1 MDENLTLPPVAML
14 DDAGGNHVTPFSQ
27 DEIAQAEAKIGQMV
41 ALPDGLSPRLKT
53 RMNPEGLAPREGM
66 GFGENVA
73 GQLRSSSIA
82 GVVSESADLQSVQTG
97 GANMA
102 NRGFTDGQLRQLPSR
117 VRERIQAEEAA
128 LTPDQK
134 QERLAKVEARV
145 FEQAAYDLSQGN
157 LSIASAGGAIAAG
170 VLSPENFLIGL
181 PNAARGAVS
190 GFVASKL
197 PSARPAIQ
205 AALVSG
211 VDAAFGNVI
220 IDPVLQ
226 ASRVQSGAQEKYDVA
241 QTLLAAPVGFAAGA
255 AIGGGISAAAGGL
268 AKPITGTVSDAAP
281 APAVKTADG
290 GSPPVGQAVPST
302 TAQTAT
308 ATAVAQPAPAKLLG
322 IEPPKLAAHSVATAS
337 GAKIDVAPVVVEAST
352 LRASS
357 DAGYDVAIQPRDR
370 TRAASDAQIRDIA
383 ANLDPER
390 LGASAEADRGSPIVG
405 PDAMV
410 ESGNGRVSAIRAAY
424 AQGGEAA
431 ERYRGWLS
439 SLGVDVAGMKE
450 PVLVRQRLTDMTPE
464 QRQRFAIE
472 ANQSATLSM
481 SAPERAKAD
490 AGILSPSS
498 LDLIRNVDDFGA
510 ASNRDFV
517 RAFAQALPV
526 SERASFMMADGSV
539 SAEGLTRA
547 KNAVLARAYD
557 DAGVLSRITESTDDD
572 VKSISSALVAVA
584 PEWAK
589 LRAEI
594 DAGAV
599 RADVDQTAALMEAV
613 RRTADLRSR
622 KMTLDAFL
630 RQQDAFDVLPPE
642 VQAWMA
648 MFYQADGKRAA
659 GKDAIA
665 ERLRYYAQEAR
676 KVSADEG
683 LFLDIAP
690 VRAADLQ
697 AAAAKRGVK
706 DAGTEAQGQSGLF
719 DGGRGGVSRNAQLLR
734 TEGQGRAAGDGGGA
748 SEVVALGK
756 QRSNGVRNVIARIKG
771 EDVTARPQGDVLP
784 MAQRQAL
791 PQPVDTPFMR
801 QVLDGETQKPL
812 KLPDGAGPEEVH
824 SFRVTEAIGDLA
836 AQLGRKVEVDGRFTL
851 KGAAGEYKLKDGV
864 IRIRQAGDFEAFAH
878 EAGHAIDQD
887 LSRLFSDDWKALL
900 RAHEAELTKLDTNVG
915 DDAAKTL
922 VEGTAEFMRAYVTN
936 PAYARKNMAP
946 QFAAAFDQFIAEK
959 APGLREWF
967 AGAQR
972 ASQID
977 SGMAPT
983 QRMET
988 MQVSQIEPGRW
999 KQFRNAWKKEGLPIA
1014 FRDVW
1019 DQFSQA
1025 VSGRDQ
1031 AVYRFVESLKDAR
1044 FAKTGEAGQAFYK
1057 WADPYTTFRQL
1068 SGAEQGA
1075 LDMIWNGVRPYGQ
1088 MGRAIDRS
1096 SPSLHD
1102 SIKLAVGRVE
1112 NISDPDNQAVRAFN
1126 GYLIAR
1132 RAAALYDRYEA
1143 GDLRSPPIRASKA
1156 EALKAIADY
1165 EAANPQFKQAADG
1178 VFQFARA
1185 SLERKRDA
1193 GLVSQE
1199 MFDAIVAKSPTGE
1212 YVPFYRDMQDV
1223 KAGGGG
1229 AGGVGMERQAI
1240 KAIGGSTRD
1249 ILDPLQSLMMDAIRT
1264 ERLIAKNDF
1273 VRSLHMLAQ
1282 QGGELGGRFVERIP
1296 NSEMKA
1302 TSVDLMQAVRKAAK
1316 ERGLEKADAEIMV
1329 RQMEEMIGADA
1340 TATTFM
1346 NVETTARGERIM
1358 FYWDGGERVALKV
1371 GNDKYSKRFFDL
1383 MSDMGQAERDLM
1395 MGMFGKANAYFTQ
1408 AITNAP
1414 QFGIKNL
1421 IMDGITRMFVA
1432 RNAGAMGRVPFAP
1445 LMAGVY
1451 STIFDREFAKAFE
1464 ALGGMKG
1471 GPAAAAVREVTP
1483 ASGFAGIAEK
1493 PKGWRGIADEFV
1505 RDQGSWS
1512 NVAIGVV
1519 KSPVTLVKGM
1529 VHVIEATETI
1539 GRVGQAKLVYNHLL
1553 KNGASEAEAMRGA
1566 LFESRD
1572 ILDYDRFGQATTAA
1586 RRFMPFLNA
1595 NIQGTSTANQR
1606 LLTDPARAVAQWNE
1620 RGRDWAKVD
1629 EDLKT
1634 AFTEGL
1640 LNWGMIA
1647 AGVAMTASYWASMKD
1662 SETYQRASSYM
1673 KRRYFIV
1680 PLPGSG
1686 EGGDANYLSIPKPFD
1701 LPGAAMSAME
1711 MALDGMAR
1719 ANPDMMEQV
1728 SKALADG
1735 FIPRMVSGV
1744 DEFLGSMPHLKTGY
1758 ELTLGRTLPFEG
1770 SKPRDIVPQAL
1781 RSLPADQQFTGNTSW
1796 LAKKVGE
1803 VWGLSP
1809 VKVDHA
1815 INGLFA
1821 TAGRDVNDALTA
1833 SFDNNPNMTQQDAFT
1848 KMFFGGLYRRQRGV
1862 GSPNNAIH
1870 QAMGQD
1876 GGKYVVAA
1884 NGYRKF
1890 VESGDTVNADKAFNQ
1905 ADELTKTVMTFR
1917 GHNFSPAERQLH
1929 PLEHAEVVAQI
1940 SGSLSRD
1947 LAQNMVQV
1955 QDRSRKRGEVRGRI
1969 EVDSQTARALTTAIN
1984 SWAAEGILSGLV
1996 IAGVPGYQTGKVID
2010 PSERLKYIKALSP
2023 QVGEELEKRIEKAHL
2038 VPLPHIAEKWDEVK
2052 RRLSQ
2057 DRDAAKFADLV
2068 PAGVKLPKNRR

>member
-41 ALPDGLSPRLKT
+41 ALPDGPSPRLKT
-53 RMNPEGLAPREGM
+53 RMNPEGLAPRDGM

-73 GQLRSSSIA
+73 GQLRSGSIA
-82 GVVSESADLQSVQTG
+82 GVISESADLQSVQTG

-102 NRGFTDGQLRQLPSR
+102 NRGFTEGQLRQLPSR

-190 GFVASKL
+190 GFIASKL

-226 ASRVQSGAQEKYDVA
+226 ASRVQAGAQDKYDVT
-241 QTLLAAPVGFAAGA
+241 QTLLAAPVGLAAGA
-255 AIGGGISAAAGGL
+255 AIRGGVDALTGANRAAAPAADAAAPTVEARAPDAMPEAPAPRVADAETPRVDPPSNLIAYHGSPNAKSINSPLRPSEGGELGAGVYFSREAEVAKGYAQSRVSEAGGVIELDMSQMRIKEITQKQWVKDRAEIYARLEREAGGWSKELAKVGEAELEQRYKAEGFDGIYATDTRQGVIFKDRAAKVARRSEQPAEAPDMPRAAPAEAAGGDV
-268 AKPITGTVSDAAP
+268 ARP
-281 APAVKTADG
+281 A
-290 GSPPVGQAVPST
+290 
-302 TAQTAT
+302 
-308 ATAVAQPAPAKLLG
+308 LLG
-322 IEPPKLAAHSVATAS
+322 AELPRMPAHSVTTAA
-337 GAKIDVAPVVVEAST
+337 GNKVDVAP
-352 LRASS
+352 
-357 DAGYDVAIQPRDR
+357 I
-370 TRAASDAQIRDIA
+370 
-383 ANLDPER
+383 
-390 LGASAEADRGSPIVG
+390 
-405 PDAMV
+405 
-410 ESGNGRVSAIRAAY
+410 
-424 AQGGEAA
+424 
-431 ERYRGWLS
+431 
-439 SLGVDVAGMKE
+439 
-450 PVLVRQRLTDMTPE
+450 
-464 QRQRFAIE
+464 
-472 ANQSATLSM
+472 
-481 SAPERAKAD
+481 
-490 AGILSPSS
+490 
-498 LDLIRNVDDFGA
+498 
-510 ASNRDFV
+510 
-517 RAFAQALPV
+517 
-526 SERASFMMADGSV
+526 
-539 SAEGLTRA
+539 
-547 KNAVLARAYD
+547 
-557 DAGVLSRITESTDDD
+557 
-572 VKSISSALVAVA
+572 
-584 PEWAK
+584 
-589 LRAEI
+589 
-594 DAGAV
+594 
-599 RADVDQTAALMEAV
+599 
-613 RRTADLRSR
+613 
-622 KMTLDAFL
+622 
-630 RQQDAFDVLPPE
+630 
-642 VQAWMA
+642 
-648 MFYQADGKRAA
+648 
-659 GKDAIA
+659 
-665 ERLRYYAQEAR
+665 
-676 KVSADEG
+676 
-683 LFLDIAP
+683 
-690 VRAADLQ
+690 
-697 AAAAKRGVK
+697 
-706 DAGTEAQGQSGLF
+706 TEAQGQSGLF
-719 DGGRGGVSRNAQLLR
+719 DGGRGGVSGNAQTLR
-734 TEGQGRAAGDGGGA
+734 AEGQGRSVGEGGGTP
-748 SEVVALGK
+748 EVLALGK

-791 PQPVDTPFMR
+791 PQPVDTPFVR
-801 QVLDGETQKPL
+801 QVLDGETQKPF

-836 AQLGRKVEVDGRFTL
+836 AQLGRKVEVDGRFTI

-900 RAHEAELTKLDTNVG
+900 KAHEAELTKLDTNVG

-946 QFAAAFDQFIAEK
+946 QFAAAFDRFIAEK
-959 APGLREWF
+959 APGLGEWF
-967 AGAQR
+967 VGAQR

-999 KQFRNAWKKEGLPIA
+999 KQFRDTWKKEGLPIA

-1031 AVYRFVESLKDAR
+1031 AVYRFVDSLKDAR

-1212 YVPFYRDMQDV
+1212 YVPFYRDMQDL
-1223 KAGGGG
+1223 KAGGSGG
-1229 AGGVGMERQAI
+1229 AGSASMERQAI
-1240 KAIGGSTRD
+1240 KAMGGSTRD

-1302 TSVDLMQAVRKAAK
+1302 TSVDLMEAVRQAAK

-1329 RQMEEMIGADA
+1329 RQMEEMIGEDT
-1340 TATTFM
+1340 TATTFK

-1371 GNDKYSKRFFDL
+1371 GNDKYSKQFFDL

-1553 KNGASEAEAMRGA
+1553 KNGASDAEAMRGA

-1606 LLTDPARAVAQWNE
+1606 LLTDPARAIAQWNE

-1634 AFTEGL
+1634 AFTDGL

-1662 SETYQRASSYM
+1662 NETYQRASSYM

-1735 FIPRMVSGV
+1735 FIPRMVSGM

-2057 DRDAAKFADLV
+2057 DRDAAKFTDLV